1 MDFESLT
8 DEQLMMGVAKGGMD
22 ELGEL
27 VQRHQDK
34 ALSLAYR
41 TLGHWELA
49 EDISQEAFSR
59 VYHSAKRYRPKAKF
73 TTWFYRIIINLC
85 LDEKRRAKRSA
96 VGFSDFSSQ
105 LESHRENNPMAT
117 QMINEKKHTV
127 WKALE
132 KLNKRERMAV
142 VLHKFHGMSHL
153 DVANVTGWT
162 QSAVESLLVRSYQK
176 LRREL
181 KEFQNKDK

>member
-1 MDFESLT
+1 MDFKSLT
-8 DEQLMMGVAKGGMD
+8 DEQLMLGIAKGGMD

-27 VQRHQDK
+27 VRRHQDK

-41 TLGHWELA
+41 TLGRWELA
-49 EDISQEAFSR
+49 EDISQESFIR
-59 VYHSAKRYRPKAKF
+59 VYKSAKHYQPTAKF
-73 TTWFYRIIINLC
+73 TTWFYRIVINLC

-96 VGFSDFSSQ
+96 VGLSAFSSQ
-105 LESHRENNPMAT
+105 LESHRENNPLVTHMT
-117 QMINEKKHTV
+117 NEKRCLV

-142 VLHKFHGMSHL
+142 VLHRFHGMSHL
-153 DVANVTGWT
+153 DVANVTGWS

-176 LRREL
+176 LRKEL
-181 KEFQNKDK
+181 QEFQKNDK

>member
-1 MDFESLT
+1 MDFKSLT
-8 DEQLMMGVAKGGMD
+8 DQQLMVGIAKGGMD

-49 EDISQEAFSR
+49 EDISQESFIR
-59 VYHSAKRYRPKAKF
+59 VYRSARHYRPTAKF
-73 TTWFYRIIINLC
+73 TTWFYRIVINLC
-85 LDEKRRAKRSA
+85 LDEKRRAKHSPIA
-96 VGFSDFSSQ
+96 LSDFSNQ
-105 LESHRENNPMAT
+105 LESHQENNPLDT
-117 QMINEKKHTV
+117 HMINEKKHLV
-127 WKALE
+127 WKALA

-142 VLHKFHGMSHL
+142 VLHRFHGMSHL
-153 DVANVTGWT
+153 DVANVTGWS

-176 LRREL
+176 LRKEL
-181 KEFQNKDK
+181 QEFQRNDK

>member
-1 MDFESLT
+1 MDFKSLT
-8 DEQLMMGVAKGGMD
+8 DEQLMVGIAKGGMD

-49 EDISQEAFSR
+49 EDISQESFIR
-59 VYHSAKRYRPKAKF
+59 VYRSARHYRPTAKF
-73 TTWFYRIIINLC
+73 TTWFYRIVVNLC
-85 LDEKRRAKRSA
+85 LDEKRRAKHSPVA
-96 VGFSDFSSQ
+96 LSDFSNQ
-105 LESHRENNPMAT
+105 LESHQENNPLDT
-117 QMINEKKHTV
+117 HMINEKKHLV
-127 WKALE
+127 WKALA

-142 VLHKFHGMSHL
+142 VLHRFHGMSHL
-153 DVANVTGWT
+153 DVANVTGWS

-176 LRREL
+176 LRKEL
-181 KEFQNKDK
+181 AKYKNSGK

>member
-1 MDFESLT
+1 MDFESVT
-8 DEQLMMGVAKGGMD
+8 DEQLMLGIANGGMD

-27 VQRHQDK
+27 VHRHQDK

-41 TLGHWELA
+41 TLEHWELA
-49 EDISQEAFSR
+49 EDISQEAFLR
-59 VYHSAKRYRPKAKF
+59 VYHSANRYRPEAKF
-73 TTWFYRIIINLC
+73 TTWFYRIVINLC

-96 VGFSDFSSQ
+96 VGLSDFSSQ
-105 LESHRENNPMAT
+105 FESHRENNPLAT
-117 QMINEKKHTV
+117 QMINEKKHIV

-142 VLHKFHGMSHL
+142 VLHKFHGMSHV
-153 DVANVTGWT
+153 DVANVTGWS

-176 LRREL
+176 LRKEL